1 MNITPISTY
10 LKRFLSFS
18 DSSIPSQQHISDIKN
33 YTLTQDVF
41 SLKSSNDC
49 KSSQTVYDIRTQLP
63 SKCVLDD
70 KISELESALRNN
82 PDFADNK
89 HREFISNPLGR
100 ELASTMILSDPDLQI
115 QITEK
120 MFGEVSKSSIN
131 SMLSMLQSHER
142 ELSNQ
147 VLCSFDSVMV
157 EKAKTIGLT
166 DTEKLLSIRYEQI
179 DFASHATFNDKMASV
194 LQDIKEAFDKEGL
207 SFDSS
212 KYFQFYLNTET
223 FTFSVSGGTEK
234 ENDLIEQVVNTTNI
248 LGHSYETDHKGT
260 ILNAILYHRQD
271 DNSYNPWSVDSIH
284 LSSSIKENELKKHG
298 IANISPNYSKK
309 ISMLS
314 AAYRRYC
321 LDQRLQNEYGFG
333 INDLVYLGGENITG
347 KNQEVTES
355 IQKDYNLFMKTKGY
369 TYIDLLR
376 EYQGTPSFSSPIFT
390 FDDGKFN
397 MTYTTN

>member
-260 ILNAILYHRQD
+260 ILNA
-271 DNSYNPWSVDSIH
+271 
-284 LSSSIKENELKKHG
+284 
-298 IANISPNYSKK
+298 
-309 ISMLS
+309 
-314 AAYRRYC
+314 
-321 LDQRLQNEYGFG
+321 
-333 INDLVYLGGENITG
+333 TG
-347 KNQEVTES
+347 KMTILTILGVL
-355 IQKDYNLFMKTKGY
+355 ILF
-369 TYIDLLR
+369 ILAL
-376 EYQGTPSFSSPIFT
+376 P
-390 FDDGKFN
+390 
-397 MTYTTN
+397 

>member
-1 MNITPISTY
+1 MKIEKRNFLHFLSFLLAALMIFSLTPLSVYAADRSVTPKYDFSSVDDINIYDTYEKRETATGISYVRVTMNITPISTY

-212 KYFQFYLNTET
+212 KYF
-223 FTFSVSGGTEK
+223 
-234 ENDLIEQVVNTTNI
+234 
-248 LGHSYETDHKGT
+248 
-260 ILNAILYHRQD
+260 
-271 DNSYNPWSVDSIH
+271 
-284 LSSSIKENELKKHG
+284 
-298 IANISPNYSKK
+298 
-309 ISMLS
+309 
-314 AAYRRYC
+314 
-321 LDQRLQNEYGFG
+321 
-333 INDLVYLGGENITG
+333 
-347 KNQEVTES
+347 
-355 IQKDYNLFMKTKGY
+355 
-369 TYIDLLR
+369 
-376 EYQGTPSFSSPIFT
+376 
-390 FDDGKFN
+390 
-397 MTYTTN
+397 

>member
-1 MNITPISTY
+1 M
-10 LKRFLSFS
+10 
-18 DSSIPSQQHISDIKN
+18 
-33 YTLTQDVF
+33 
-41 SLKSSNDC
+41 
-49 KSSQTVYDIRTQLP
+49 
-63 SKCVLDD
+63 
-70 KISELESALRNN
+70 
-82 PDFADNK
+82 
-89 HREFISNPLGR
+89 
-100 ELASTMILSDPDLQI
+100 
-115 QITEK
+115 
-120 MFGEVSKSSIN
+120 
-131 SMLSMLQSHER
+131 
-142 ELSNQ
+142 
-147 VLCSFDSVMV
+147 
-157 EKAKTIGLT
+157 
-166 DTEKLLSIRYEQI
+166 
-179 DFASHATFNDKMASV
+179 
-194 LQDIKEAFDKEGL
+194 
-207 SFDSS
+207 
-212 KYFQFYLNTET
+212 
-223 FTFSVSGGTEK
+223 
-234 ENDLIEQVVNTTNI
+234 IEQVVNTTNI

-369 TYIDLLR
+369 TYIDLLS